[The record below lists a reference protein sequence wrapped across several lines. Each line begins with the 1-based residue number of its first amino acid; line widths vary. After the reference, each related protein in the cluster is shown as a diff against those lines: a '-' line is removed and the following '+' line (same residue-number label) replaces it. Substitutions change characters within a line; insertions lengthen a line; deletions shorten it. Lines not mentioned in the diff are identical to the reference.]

1 MLLNGQVLQH
11 VYGDIIPTLSPQSQ
25 ASGADIELS
34 PISFGFIVFKT
45 ANAKACM

>member
-1 MLLNGQVLQH
+1 MLLSGQVLQLAN
-11 VYGDIIPTLSPQSQ
+11 GDTVPTLSPQSQ